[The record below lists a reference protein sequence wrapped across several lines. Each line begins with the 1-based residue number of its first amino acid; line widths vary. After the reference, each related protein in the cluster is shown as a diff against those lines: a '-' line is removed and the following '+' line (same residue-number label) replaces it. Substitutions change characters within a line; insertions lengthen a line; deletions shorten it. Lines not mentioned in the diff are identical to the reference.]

1 MNMKTDLEIK
11 QDVIEELKWEP
22 FLNASQI
29 GVSVKEGVVTLSGSI
44 DSYSKKIAAE
54 KATKNVLGVKAVALD
69 LEVNLPGSSIRNDTD
84 IAEAVVNALKTHSAV
99 RENKINVKVE
109 SGVVT
114 LEGIVDWEFQKNSA
128 RMMVEN
134 LMGVKGIVNTIQI
147 KQKTSIEDIKQK
159 VSAAFHRSA
168 TIDASG
174 IDIEIID
181 NKAILKGNVRSWAEK
196 EDAENAVWSANGI
209 ERVDNRLEIK
219 TDELVF

>member
-1 MNMKTDLEIK
+1 MKTDLEIK

-54 KATKNVLGVKAVALD
+54 KATKNVSGVKAVALD

-84 IAEAVVNALKTHSAV
+84 IAEAVVNALKWHSAV

-128 RMMVEN
+128 KMMVEN

-168 TIDASG
+168 TIDSSG

>member
-1 MNMKTDLEIK
+1 MKTDLEIK

-54 KATKNVLGVKAVALD
+54 KATKNVSGVKAVALD

-84 IAEAVVNALKTHSAV
+84 IAEAVVNALKWHSAV

-128 RMMVEN
+128 KMMVEN

>member
-1 MNMKTDLEIK
+1 MKTDLEIK

-54 KATKNVLGVKAVALD
+54 KATKNVSGVKAVALD

-84 IAEAVVNALKTHSAV
+84 IAEAVVNALKWHSAV

>member
-1 MNMKTDLEIK
+1 MKTDLEIK

-84 IAEAVVNALKTHSAV
+84 IAEAVVNALKWHSAV